1 MSDRASRALDFVL
14 EDISPDG
21 PGAAIAIVQGEAVL
35 AERTRGLVHPA
46 RGARWTRD
54 TRARIASLSKP
65 MAAQVIL
72 ALVGEGALDLEARA
86 GDYLAWLSAPQADVT
101 LRQMLN
107 MRSGLLEEFPLVFL
121 AAGGAENHHSLDERL
136 ALIATQ
142 TRLNF
147 RPGERTLYANTGYT
161 LLQCIAEAVSGLSY
175 GALLDRFVTA
185 PAGMSDTTFMATDAW
200 ASGELGIGHSRRE
213 DRLQP
218 FDYFAEATAAS
229 GVVSTL
235 SDLLKW
241 HASLRRD
248 RRWADMAAPAA
259 DQEGRGLTYGLGVER
274 KRLSGHATLGHSGGL
289 RGWASDYVSLPALD
303 AAAIVLANRN
313 DLNWYER
320 IREALCLTFDL
331 APDPTATPRLVASE
345 RPAPLWRASYVDLAE
360 GHAISLSGGD
370 AELDYEGRRLPRDID
385 GAFRRSLGVEPISFE
400 PGPIADAAPIH
411 IKVTEGDRVAS
422 YSLADPTLA
431 DASAVT
437 GVYAT
442 SCLPGRIA
450 IAEIEGAVR
459 VLVGPDW
466 PQEEPLILKPLS
478 RRIWRAYSADG
489 ERPLDLHLFWPDLE
503 RHPDILHVTMTRL
516 LRYPYLRVGAA
527 GDATAL
533 FRWTSVRKRRSA

>member
-1 MSDRASRALDFVL
+1 MIERASRALDFVL
-14 EDISPDG
+14 EDITSDG
-21 PGAAIAIVQGEAVL
+21 PGAAIAIVQGETVL
-35 AERTRGLVHPA
+35 AERARGLVHPPRSA
-46 RGARWTRD
+46 PWTRNS
-54 TRARIASLSKP
+54 RARIASLSKP

-72 ALVGEGALDLEARA
+72 ALVAEGALDLEARA
-86 GDYLAWLSAPQADVT
+86 GEYLGWLSPPQADVT

-107 MRSGLLEEFPLVFL
+107 MRSGLLEEFPLVYL
-121 AAGGAENHHSLDERL
+121 AAGGAENQHSLDDRL

-175 GALLDRFVTA
+175 GALLDRFVAA
-185 PAGMSDTTFMATDAW
+185 PAGMIDTAFMATDAW
-200 ASGELGIGHSRRE
+200 ASGTLGIGHSRRG
-213 DRLQP
+213 DSLQP

-248 RRWADMAAPAA
+248 PRWAEMIAPAT
-259 DQEGRGLTYGLGVER
+259 DEDGRGLTYGLGVER
-274 KRLSGHATLGHSGGL
+274 KHLSGHATLGHAGGL
-289 RGWASDYVSLPALD
+289 RGWASDYVSLPDFD

-320 IREALCLTFDL
+320 VREALCLTFDL
-331 APDPTATPRLVASE
+331 APDPAATPRLVAPE
-345 RPAPLWRASYVDLAE
+345 RPAPLWCASYVDLEE
-360 GHAISLSGGD
+360 GHVISLSGSD
-370 AELDYEGRRLPRDID
+370 AELDYEGRRLLRDVD

-400 PGPIADAAPIH
+400 PGPIADIAPIH
-411 IKVTEGDRVAS
+411 VKVTEGDRITS
-422 YSLADPTLA
+422 YCLADPTLA
-431 DASAVT
+431 EASAVT

-459 VLVGPDW
+459 VLVGSEW
-466 PQEEPLILKPLS
+466 PQEEPLMLRPLS
-478 RRIWRAYSADG
+478 QRVWRAYSADG

-503 RHPDILHVTMTRL
+503 QHPDILHVTMTRL
-516 LRYPYLRVGAA
+516 LRYPYLRVGGA

>member
-1 MSDRASRALDFVL
+1 MIERASRALDFVL
-14 EDISPDG
+14 EDITSDG
-21 PGAAIAIVQGEAVL
+21 PGAAIAIVQGETVL
-35 AERTRGLVHPA
+35 AERARGLVHPP
-46 RGARWTRD
+46 RGAPWTRHS
-54 TRARIASLSKP
+54 RARIASLSKP

-72 ALVGEGALDLEARA
+72 ALVAEGALDLEARA
-86 GDYLAWLSAPQADVT
+86 GEYLGWLSPPQADVT

-107 MRSGLLEEFPLVFL
+107 MRSGLLEEFPLVYL
-121 AAGGAENHHSLDERL
+121 AAGGAENQHSLDDRL

-175 GALLDRFVTA
+175 GALLDRFVAA
-185 PAGMSDTTFMATDAW
+185 PAGMIDTAFMATDAW
-200 ASGELGIGHSRRE
+200 ASGTLGIGHSRRG
-213 DRLQP
+213 DSLQP

-248 RRWADMAAPAA
+248 PRWAEMIAPAT
-259 DQEGRGLTYGLGVER
+259 DEGGRGLTYGLGVER
-274 KRLSGHATLGHSGGL
+274 KHLSGHATLGHAGGL
-289 RGWASDYVSLPALD
+289 RGWASDYVSLPDFD

-320 IREALCLTFDL
+320 VREALCLTFDL
-331 APDPTATPRLVASE
+331 APDPAATPRLVAPE
-345 RPAPLWRASYVDLAE
+345 RPAPLWRASYVDLEE
-360 GHAISLSGGD
+360 GHVISLSGSD
-370 AELDYEGRRLPRDID
+370 AELDYEGRRLPRDVD

-400 PGPIADAAPIH
+400 PGPIADIAPIH
-411 IKVTEGDRVAS
+411 VKVTEGDRITS
-422 YSLADPTLA
+422 YCLADPTLA
-431 DASAVT
+431 EASAVT

-459 VLVGPDW
+459 VLVGSEW
-466 PQEEPLILKPLS
+466 PQEEPLMLRPLS
-478 RRIWRAYSADG
+478 QRVWRAYSADG

-503 RHPDILHVTMTRL
+503 QHPDILHVTMTRL
-516 LRYPYLRVGAA
+516 LRYPYLRVGGA